1 MLTVKLETLHFTCK
15 YTGSQEC
22 KNNILC
28 KGKKKVWKQKLI
40 TLK

>member
-1 MLTVKLETLHFTCK
+1 MLTVKLEVLHFTYK

-28 KGKKKVWKQKLI
+28 KDEKKVWKQKLMI
-40 TLK
+40 LK